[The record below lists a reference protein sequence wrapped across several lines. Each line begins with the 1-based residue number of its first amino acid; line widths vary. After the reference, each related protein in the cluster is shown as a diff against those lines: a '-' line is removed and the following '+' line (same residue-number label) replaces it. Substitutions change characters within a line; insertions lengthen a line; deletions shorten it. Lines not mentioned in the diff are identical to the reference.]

1 MKKFLFLTIIFTL
14 FLPQIIAAEEVVGD
28 SVNFYIQSQYDSLGR
43 EETEATLLKISSRA
57 YWYLDNQW
65 WEDLSESQKEELTE
79 ALDSLANEFDSKIY
93 PVLAGNFGSE
103 WKPGIDK
110 DSRITILIHPM
121 IEEAGGYFNS
131 GDEYFKSQIPTS
143 NEREMIYLNSLHI
156 TEPRAKTL
164 LAHEFQHLISF
175 NQKEKIHN
183 VSEEV
188 WLNEARS
195 EYVPTLLGYN
205 DEFEGSNLQRRISNF
220 LDKPYDSLTEWKN
233 LSYDYG
239 VVNLFI
245 HYLVDHYGPGI
256 LVNSLQNSKTG
267 IESLNLALSN
277 GGFSQDFSQI
287 FTDWTI
293 AVLINDCSVF
303 SKYCYLNQNLKSFK
317 SSPLINYLPS
327 LGESVLSVTD
337 TTKDWS
343 GNWHKF
349 VGGNGV
355 LELEFSGHPESSFKV
370 PYVIQDSSG
379 NFSVDFLVLDEN
391 QTGTI
396 YIEDFGSEN
405 LSLTIIPSLQNKT
418 SGFSDLEPSVSF
430 FWSASTV
437 KEKNEEEEELIIILL
452 AQIEELQRQIAMVR
466 AQIDDLLGI
475 KTTTCQRLEEN
486 LYYGMRNDEAVK
498 CLQQFLKSQGQ
509 EIYPEELVTGNFL
522 SLTRMAVIRF
532 QEKYKEEIL
541 SPLGL
546 EEGTGFV
553 GSMTRAKI
561 NQLLTI

>member
-14 FLPQIIAAEEVVGD
+14 FLPQTIAAEGVVGD
-28 SVNFYIQSQYDSLGR
+28 SVNFYIQAPYDSLGR
-43 EETEATLLKISSRA
+43 EEIEAILLKVSSRA

-65 WEDLSESQKEELTE
+65 WEGLSENQKQEFTE
-79 ALDSLANEFDSKIY
+79 ALNSLADEFDSKIY
-93 PVLAGNFGSE
+93 PILTGNFGSE
-103 WKPGIDK
+103 WNPGIDK
-110 DSRITILIHPM
+110 DSRITILTHPM

-131 GDEYFKSQIPTS
+131 GDEYFKSQIPSS
-143 NEREMIYLNSLHI
+143 NEREMVYLNAIHI
-156 TEPRAKTL
+156 TKPRVKSL

-183 VSEEV
+183 ISEEV

-195 EYVPTLLGYN
+195 EYAPALLGYN
-205 DEFEGSNLQRRISNF
+205 DDFEGSNLQRRINNF
-220 LDKPYDSLTEWKN
+220 LDKPYDSLTEWRN

-256 LVNSLQNSKTG
+256 LINSLQNSKIG

-277 GGFSQDFSQI
+277 RGFSQDFSQI

-293 AVLINDCSVF
+293 AVFINDCSVF
-303 SKYCYLNQNLKSFK
+303 SKYCYLNENLSQFK
-317 SSPLINYLPS
+317 LSPLINYLPS
-327 LGESVLSVTD
+327 IGESVLSVTD

-349 VGGNGV
+349 VGGNGI
-355 LELEFSGHPESSFKV
+355 LELEFAGHPENSFKV
-370 PYVIQDSSG
+370 PYIIQDSSG
-379 NFSVDFLVLDEN
+379 DFIVDFLVLDEN
-391 QTGTI
+391 QRGTI
-396 YIEDFGSEN
+396 YVEDFGSEN

-437 KEKNEEEEELIIILL
+437 KDNNEEEEELIKILL
-452 AQIEELQRQIAMVR
+452 AQIEEIQRQIAIVQ
-466 AQIDDLLGI
+466 AQIDAILGT

-509 EIYPEELVTGNFL
+509 GIYPEELVTGNFL

-532 QEKYKEEIL
+532 QEKYKEEVL
-541 SPLGL
+541 LPLGL

-553 GSMTRAKI
+553 GFKTRAKI